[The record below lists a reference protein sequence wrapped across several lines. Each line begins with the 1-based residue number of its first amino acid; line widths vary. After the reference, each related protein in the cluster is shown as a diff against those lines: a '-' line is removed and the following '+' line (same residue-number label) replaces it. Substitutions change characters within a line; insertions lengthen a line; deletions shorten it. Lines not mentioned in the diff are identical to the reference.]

1 MPQQLSTIPARFLQA
16 GVGTAST
23 SAEKLDGAANN
34 RKAMM
39 GVTVKN
45 LDASIE
51 IYVGTETLTTTNG
64 FALKA
69 GEQITISAEDCWNI
83 YVLAASGTPQY
94 TWIAS

>member
-1 MPQQLSTIPARFLQA
+1 MSDYKTTIPAQYMQA
-16 GVGTAST
+16 GVGTASGT
-23 SAEKLDGAANN
+23 AEKLDGAANN
-34 RKAMM
+34 RKASK

-45 LDASIE
+45 LDAAIT

-69 GEQITISAEDCWNI
+69 GEQIFISAEDCWNI

>member
-45 LDASIE
+45 LDAAIT
-51 IYVGTETLTTTNG
+51 IYVGAETLTTTNG
-64 FALKA
+64 FALA
-69 GEQITISAEDCWNI
+69 PGEQILISAEDCWNI